1 MKSVKFALA
10 PLSAMVLLSFCAQ
23 AGTLG
28 NNDDTIIVRSST
40 IESTTVNEL
49 ADYGN
54 KLQVI
59 TREEIQRSG
68 PSSDLN
74 QVLQQ
79 YVPGLYVSL
88 GQGAYGYGKYSF
100 MGGRPDDTLILIDG
114 VRLNNRLF
122 GGIYLDTLPL
132 IAIDRIEVLQGAQ
145 SLSFGTQAISGV
157 INIVTKKPTSEVL
170 SGEFSVGADTDKGRY
185 GEGYVEKAFDND
197 IGKTGLMA
205 WVTRSKSDGYQPYRD
220 SDYNGTIGQKK
231 RGYDVTSVGV

>member
-10 PLSAMVLLSFCAQ
+10 PLSAMVLLSFCAH

-74 QVLQQ
+74 QVL
-79 YVPGLYVSL
+79 
-88 GQGAYGYGKYSF
+88 
-100 MGGRPDDTLILIDG
+100 
-114 VRLNNRLF
+114 
-122 GGIYLDTLPL
+122 
-132 IAIDRIEVLQGAQ
+132 
-145 SLSFGTQAISGV
+145 
-157 INIVTKKPTSEVL
+157 
-170 SGEFSVGADTDKGRY
+170 
-185 GEGYVEKAFDND
+185 
-197 IGKTGLMA
+197 
-205 WVTRSKSDGYQPYRD
+205 
-220 SDYNGTIGQKK
+220 
-231 RGYDVTSVGV
+231 